1 MWLVFKVDKKR
12 IETLKKEFK
21 LKLGEE
27 TIFYSPKLLIEKYN
41 KNKLSSKEISLLG
54 DYMFCYNKKF
64 INNNILNIL
73 KFSKGLKYFLNGYE
87 KSQNEIYSFIEKCK
101 SCEDK
106 KGYIGIDFFSLIKN
120 SKYKFSNGPFTGK
133 IFEIINLQKNKID
146 ILLGQIKTSIKKEQ
160 FLFSPV

>member
-1 MWLVFKVDKKR
+1 MWLIFKVDKKR
-12 IETLKKEFK
+12 IETLKREFK

-41 KNKLSSKEISLLG
+41 KNKLSRREISLLG
-54 DYMFCYNKKF
+54 DYMFCYNEKF
-64 INNNILNIL
+64 TNNNILNIL
-73 KFSKGLKYFLNGYE
+73 KFSKGLKYFLNGCE

-106 KGYIGIDFFSLIKN
+106 KGYIGINFFNLIKN
-120 SKYKFSNGPFTGK
+120 SKYKFSNGPFTEK

-146 ILLGQIKTSIKKEQ
+146 ILLGRIKTSIKKEQ